1 MAHIVDLHAYGVTA
15 ERGFLPIADP
25 NAAIPLANAEWH
37 ETARNLPSLI
47 PSGKIRA
54 IIERLPEFRPEL
66 LSSEEDL
73 EAAMRSLSY
82 LGQAYVWGEPDA
94 PAALPARLAVPWH
107 AVASALGREPIL
119 SYASYALWN
128 WRRIDEDGPIAL
140 GNIALLQHFLGGL
153 DEAWFILIHVDI
165 ERRAGAALAAG
176 ADVQTAISEGDDAGA
191 TAALTRLGDALDG
204 ILATMQRMPESC
216 DPYIYYHRVRPY
228 IFGWRDNPALPGG
241 LVYEGVT
248 AYAGAG
254 QNFRGETG
262 AQSTIVPCLDAILGV
277 DHAPDQLRTYLM
289 EMRRYMPRKHVG
301 LLEAFEAGPTA
312 ADRIATLGAAAPA
325 DLIAARDRC
334 VETLR
339 AFRALHL
346 EYAAT
351 YINRQAADATGN
363 PTDVG
368 TGGTPFMKYLKK
380 HRDETEASITKR

>member
-128 WRRIDEDGPIAL
+128 WRRINEDGPIAL

-312 ADRIATLGAAAPA
+312 AGRIATLGAAAPA

>member
-1 MAHIVDLHAYGVTA
+1 MTHLVDLHAYGVTA

-25 NAAIPLANAEWH
+25 NAGIPATNPEWH
-37 ETARNLPSLI
+37 QTARDLPALI
-47 PSGKIRA
+47 PSGKIRS
-54 IIERLPEFRPEL
+54 IIEALPEFRSEQL
-66 LSSEEDL
+66 ETEEDL
-73 EAAMRSLSY
+73 EAAMRTLSY
-82 LGQAYVWGEPDA
+82 LGMAYVWGEPES
-94 PAALPARLAVPWH
+94 PSALPARLAVPWH
-107 AVASALGREPIL
+107 EIAAALGREPIL

-128 WRRIDEDGPIAL
+128 WRRIDESGPIAL

-176 ADVQTAISEGDDAGA
+176 ANAQAAISDGNDGEA
-191 TAALTRLGDALDG
+191 TAALNQLGDALDG
-204 ILATMQRMPESC
+204 ILATMKRMPEAC
-216 DPYIYYHRVRPY
+216 DPYVYYHRVRPY

-248 AYAGAG
+248 AYAGVG
-254 QNFRGETG
+254 QTFRGETG
-262 AQSTIVPCLDAILGV
+262 AQSTIVPCLDAVLGV
-277 DHAPDQLRTYLM
+277 GHAPDQLREYLM

-301 LLEAFEAGPTA
+301 LLEAFEAGPSA
-312 ADRIATLGAAAPA
+312 ASRVESLGAAAPK
-325 DLIAARDRC
+325 DLVSARNRC

-380 HRDETEASITKR
+380 HRDETEASLSK

>member
-262 AQSTIVPCLDAILGV
+262 EQSTIVPCLDAILGV

>member
-25 NAAIPLANAEWH
+25 NVAIPLANAEWH

-228 IFGWRDNPALPGG
+228 IFGWRDNPAIPGG

-312 ADRIATLGAAAPA
+312 ASRIATLGAAAPA

>member
-228 IFGWRDNPALPGG
+228 IFGWRDNPAIPGG

-312 ADRIATLGAAAPA
+312 AGRIATLGAAAPA

>member
-228 IFGWRDNPALPGG
+228 IFGWRDNPALAGG

-312 ADRIATLGAAAPA
+312 AGRIATLGAAAPA

>member
-1 MAHIVDLHAYGVTA
+1 MAHTVDLHAYGVTA

-25 NAAIPLANAEWH
+25 IASLPIANAEWH

-47 PSGKIRA
+47 TTGRIRS
-54 IIERLPEFRPEL
+54 IIEALPPFRADL
-66 LSSEEDL
+66 LSTEEDL
-73 EAAMRSLSY
+73 EGAMRSLSY

-94 PAALPARLAVPWH
+94 PASLPAVLAVPWH
-107 AVASALGREPIL
+107 EVAAALGREPIL

-128 WRRIDEDGPIAL
+128 WRRIDGSGPIAL

-176 ADVQTAISEGDDAGA
+176 ARAQAAVSDGKDSDA
-191 TAALTRLGDALDG
+191 TAALHQLGDALDG
-204 ILATMQRMPESC
+204 ILETMKRMPEAC
-216 DPYIYYHRVRPY
+216 DPYVYYHRVRPY

-241 LVYEGVT
+241 LVYEGVA
-248 AYAGAG
+248 AYAGVG
-254 QNFRGETG
+254 QTFRGETG
-262 AQSTIVPCLDAILGV
+262 AQSTIVPCLDAVLGV
-277 DHAPDQLRTYLM
+277 GHAPDQLREYLM

-312 ADRIATLGAAAPA
+312 ASRIESLGAAAPKELV
-325 DLIAARDRC
+325 DARNRC

-380 HRDETEASITKR
+380 HRDETEASLTR

>member
-54 IIERLPEFRPEL
+54 IIEHLPEFRPEL

-228 IFGWRDNPALPGG
+228 IFGWRDNPAIPGG

-312 ADRIATLGAAAPA
+312 AGRIATLGAAAPA

>member
-176 ADVQTAISEGDDAGA
+176 ANVQTAISEGDDAGA

-312 ADRIATLGAAAPA
+312 AGRIATLGAAAPA

>member
-82 LGQAYVWGEPDA
+82 LGQAYVWGESDA

-176 ADVQTAISEGDDAGA
+176 AEVQTAISQGDDVGA
-191 TAALTRLGDALDG
+191 TVALTRLGDALDG

-277 DHAPDQLRTYLM
+277 EHAPDQLRTYLM

-312 ADRIATLGAAAPA
+312 AGRIATLGAAAPA

>member
-25 NAAIPLANAEWH
+25 NPGIPLANAEWH
-37 ETARNLPSLI
+37 QAARDLPALLPS
-47 PSGKIRA
+47 GRIRT
-54 IIERLPEFRPEL
+54 IIEALPEFRTEL
-66 LSSEEDL
+66 LSGEEDL
-73 EAAMRSLSY
+73 EAAMRTLSY
-82 LGQAYVWGEPDA
+82 LGQAYVWGEPEA
-94 PAALPARLAVPWH
+94 PTALPARLAVPWH
-107 AVASALGREPIL
+107 QVASALGREPIL

-165 ERRAGAALAAG
+165 ERRAGAALDAG
-176 ADVQTAISEGDDAGA
+176 ARAQAAVSTGDDAAA
-191 TAALTRLGDALDG
+191 TAALTELGDALDG
-204 ILATMQRMPESC
+204 ILATMQRMPEAC
-216 DPYIYYHRVRPY
+216 DPYVYYHRVRPY
-228 IFGWRDNPALPGG
+228 IFGWRNNPSLPKG

-248 AYAGAG
+248 AYAGVG
-254 QNFRGETG
+254 QTFRGETG

-277 DHAPDQLRTYLM
+277 DHAPDELRDYLM
-289 EMRRYMPRKHVG
+289 EMRRYMSRKHVA

-312 ADRIATLGAAAPA
+312 ASRIATLGAAAPA
-325 DLIAARDRC
+325 GLVAARDRA

-346 EYAAT
+346 EYAAS
-351 YINRQAADATGN
+351 YINRQAAAATGN

-380 HRDETEASITKR
+380 HRDETEASKTGR

>member
-191 TAALTRLGDALDG
+191 TAALTRLGDSLDG

-228 IFGWRDNPALPGG
+228 IFGWRDNPAIPGG

-312 ADRIATLGAAAPA
+312 AGRIATLGAAAPA

>member
-1 MAHIVDLHAYGVTA
+1 MTHLVDLHAYGVTA

-25 NAAIPLANAEWH
+25 SADIPPTNPEWH
-37 ETARNLPSLI
+37 QTARDLPALI
-47 PSGKIRA
+47 PTGKIRS
-54 IIERLPEFRPEL
+54 IIEALPEFRSEQ
-66 LSSEEDL
+66 LSTEEDL
-73 EAAMRSLSY
+73 EAAMRTLSY
-82 LGQAYVWGEPDA
+82 LGMAYVWGEPES
-94 PAALPARLAVPWH
+94 PNALPARLAVPWH
-107 AVASALGREPIL
+107 EIAAALGREPIL

-128 WRRIDEDGPIAL
+128 WRRIDGSGPIAL

-176 ADVQTAISEGDDAGA
+176 ARAQAAVSDGKDSDA
-191 TAALTRLGDALDG
+191 TAALHQLGDALDG
-204 ILATMQRMPESC
+204 ILETMKRMPEAC
-216 DPYIYYHRVRPY
+216 DPYVYYHRVRPY

-241 LVYEGVT
+241 LVYEGVA
-248 AYAGAG
+248 AYAGVG
-254 QNFRGETG
+254 QTFRGETG
-262 AQSTIVPCLDAILGV
+262 AQSTIVPCLDAVLGV
-277 DHAPDQLRTYLM
+277 GHAPDQLREYLM

-312 ADRIATLGAAAPA
+312 ASRIESLGAAAPKE
-325 DLIAARDRC
+325 LVAARNRC

-380 HRDETEASITKR
+380 HRDETEASLTR

>member
-176 ADVQTAISEGDDAGA
+176 ADVQTAISEGDNAGA

-312 ADRIATLGAAAPA
+312 AGRIATLGAAAPA

>member
-37 ETARNLPSLI
+37 ETVRNLPSLI

-312 ADRIATLGAAAPA
+312 AGRIATLGAAAPA